1 MYMAIS
7 LKDKS
12 YGSFVSMLRTRIG
25 FINDDSFKLH
35 KKREQVNIKY
45 NIKYNYIF
53 DRALIA
59 SPIIKSGL
67 DYCSAYFYV

>member
-35 KKREQVNIKY
+35 KKREQI